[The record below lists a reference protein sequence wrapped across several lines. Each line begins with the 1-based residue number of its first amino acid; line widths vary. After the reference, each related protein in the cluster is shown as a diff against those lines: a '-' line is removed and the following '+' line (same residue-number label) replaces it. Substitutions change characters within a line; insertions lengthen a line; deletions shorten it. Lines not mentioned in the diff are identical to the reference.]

1 MKRIFHSINDPAY
14 LNIQTQNMRIIR
26 ILCTCVTNSSFIRYE
41 CKMFSSRNVEP
52 FKQCFVHNTK
62 EWKKHARW
70 KATVSRNWR
79 NSSEKKIESS
89 QCFCYE
95 NDSLRC
101 VLREFS
107 KQNTRNQV
115 MRLKVWEML
124 CRLTLLVLFCK
135 NIDFKVK
142 YAVSC
147 LVHSILG
154 VEVCSIQELVQ
165 LSIR

>member
-1 MKRIFHSINDPAY
+1 MNAKCSVAETLNHSN
-14 LNIQTQNMRIIR
+14 NVSSTTQKNGKNMHVEKQPFQEIDG
-26 ILCTCVTNSSFIRYE
+26 ILA
-41 CKMFSSRNVEP
+41 
-52 FKQCFVHNTK
+52 
-62 EWKKHARW
+62 KK
-70 KATVSRNWR
+70 KF
-79 NSSEKKIESS
+79 ESS
-89 QCFCYE
+89 QCFCYG

-115 MRLKVWEML
+115 KRLKVWEML